1 MAELNRRGLTK
12 DELAFLVS
20 HYNTNMSATTI
31 AKAIN
36 ENRDQDSG
44 FITEAALYSA
54 IKRIRL
60 NLKDHISE
68 LESQGETEKALA
80 VRERLERFEPHSK
93 AKRNREMVRSIV
105 DECMTDLGI
114 D

>member
-1 MAELNRRGLTK
+1 MVELNKRGLTK
-12 DELAFLVS
+12 EELAFLVA
-20 HYNTNMSATTI
+20 HYNTNMSAAAI

-36 ENRDQDSG
+36 ENRDEDSG

-60 NLKDHISE
+60 NLRDHITE
-68 LESQGETEKALA
+68 LESEGETEKANA
-80 VRERLERFEPHSK
+80 VRERLDRLAPHSK
-93 AKRNREMVRSIV
+93 AKRNRELVRSIV

-114 D
+114 N